1 MNLFRSEE
9 HLARWL
15 DDKGYD
21 PGATIGAATL
31 AELAHTWYGDR
42 LAPDWRPR
50 TRAESQ
56 AILDRLGL
64 TGSFWQLA
72 S

>member
-9 HLARWL
+9 HVRRWL
-15 DDKGYD
+15 EGRE
-21 PGATIGAATL
+21 PGATIPVQKL
-31 AELAHTWYGDR
+31 WELAHAWYATR

-50 TRAESQ
+50 APEENR
-56 AILDRLGL
+56 AILDRLAL
-64 TGSFWQLA
+64 TGPFWGG